1 MRTTTMSDLASHEQ
15 ALLVMKQRLRDH
27 TEAAIALAHAD
38 PDAPTYQHV
47 VARARAALT
56 SFEIA
61 RERHRQAMRIV
72 WG

>member
-1 MRTTTMSDLASHEQ
+1 
-15 ALLVMKQRLRDH
+15 MKQRLREH
-27 TEAAIALAHAD
+27 TDAAIALAHTD
-38 PDAPTYQHV
+38 PVAPTYQG
-47 VARARAALT
+47 VATRAQAALT